1 MLLSIA
7 LLAASLQTGDGALA
21 LEHCRSTY
29 GVLGPERPDNRVL
42 PGDELTICFEI
53 VGAQVAAD
61 DKVHYTIG
69 MEVTDRQGIVRFRQA
84 PRASAVK
91 QAIGRQPLL
100 AAATVHVGMDQPAG
114 EYTVKVTVR
123 DRTAQAAAEF
133 SRTYEVLPRDFGLV
147 QLVVSGDPD
156 APAPMTDFQVGRTGQ
171 INVTAVGFGR
181 DESDSRS
188 NLRVVMTVTDADGR
202 TALAEPSV
210 GEIKQSVT
218 AQVLHLPMQFQLDLP
233 RAGRFTVK
241 LTAEDRVTGKTAVLS
256 LPLNVV
262 PPR

>member
-1 MLLSIA
+1 MLLCVA
-7 LLAASLQTGDGALA
+7 LLAVSLQTGDGGLT
-21 LEHCRSTY
+21 LEHCRATY
-29 GVLGPERPDNRVL
+29 GVLGPERADNRVL

-53 VGAQVAAD
+53 AGAQVAAD

-69 MEVTDRQGIVRFRQA
+69 MEVTDRQGMVRFRQA

-91 QAIGRQPLL
+91 QATGRQPLL

-114 EYTVKVTVR
+114 EYSVKVTVR
-123 DRTAQAAAEF
+123 DRTAQAAAQF

-156 APAPMTDFQVGRTGQ
+156 APGPVADFQVGKPGQ
-171 INVTAVGFGR
+171 INITAVGFGR
-181 DESDSRS
+181 EQSDSRS
-188 NLRVVMTVTDADGR
+188 NVRVALTVTDADGR
-202 TALAEPSV
+202 TALAEPSI
-210 GEIKQSVT
+210 GEIRQRVT
-218 AQVLHLPMQFQLDLP
+218 TQVLHLPMQFQLDLP
-233 RAGRFTVK
+233 RAGRFSVK

-256 LPLNVV
+256 FPMNVV